1 MLPPNRTRAAIPSF
15 IEFARARTHRTG
27 VFGLHL
33 TLGALVLFGACWG
46 FGEVAQSVVRGEP
59 LTVLDVRLA
68 QWLYD
73 HAVPGLTYAML
84 VITHTN
90 GVVAISLYAF
100 AMAVFL
106 ARTREWYWLTTLILA
121 VPLGEALNL
130 LLKLAFHRTRPSF
143 ENPLLVLT
151 TYSFPS
157 GHVAGATLF
166 YGLLAAFLVTKT
178 ASWRRRTAVVVSAA
192 IVVMLVS
199 ASRMYLGVHY
209 LSDVLAA
216 FAEAVAWL
224 AVCLTAVRTLH
235 LHRGPRPAPIP
246 AGGFP

>member
-1 MLPPNRTRAAIPSF
+1 
-15 IEFARARTHRTG
+15 
-27 VFGLHL
+27 LHL
-33 TLGALVLFGACWG
+33 TLGALVLFGACWA
-46 FGEVAQSVVRGEP
+46 FGEVAASVVRGEP
-59 LTVLDVRLA
+59 LTVLDIRLA

-73 HAVPGLTYAML
+73 HTAPGLTYAML
-84 VITHTN
+84 VITHSN

-100 AMAVFL
+100 ALAVYL
-106 ARTREWYWLTTLILA
+106 ARTHEWYWLTTLVLA
-121 VPLGEALNL
+121 VPLGEALNV

-166 YGLLAAFLVTKT
+166 YGLLAAFLMTKT
-178 ASWRRRTAVVVSAA
+178 ASWRRRAGIITAALTMVV
-192 IVVMLVS
+192 LV
-199 ASRMYLGVHY
+199 ALSRMYLGVHY

-224 AVCLTAVRTLH
+224 TICLTAVRTLH
-235 LHRGPRPAPIP
+235 LHRGARHAPIP